1 MKRGDHEQ
9 PALRRDAERNR
20 RQLLAAAGEVFQEAG
35 VDASLEEVA
44 RRANV
49 GIGTLYRRFPTRSS
63 LIEAL
68 FSEKAQEFATLSTHA
83 LERDDAWA
91 GFRDLVQWLCE
102 MQAEDRGFSQ
112 VICGAWPS
120 APRLQSQLDEARENA
135 ERLVRRAQA
144 QGTLRADFVLGDLIW
159 ILLANGAYL
168 QATRG
173 HAPDAWRR
181 YLALVLDAL
190 RAPARGGLPA
200 PPSEEQTRLLLRR
213 IGHGIVHD

>member
-1 MKRGDHEQ
+1 MRRSDHGQ
-9 PALRRDAERNR
+9 PALRKDAERNR
-20 RQLLAAAGEVFQEAG
+20 RQLLAAAGDVFQEAG
-35 VDASLEEVA
+35 IDASLEEVA

-68 FSEKAQEFATLSTHA
+68 FIAKAQEFATVSEQA
-83 LERDDAWA
+83 LEAEDALK
-91 GFRDLVQWLCE
+91 GFRNLVQWLCE
-102 MQAEDRGFSQ
+102 MQAEDHGFSQ
-112 VICGAWPS
+112 VICGFWPS
-120 APRLQSQLDEARENA
+120 APGLQELLDEARENA

-144 QGTLRADFVLGDLIW
+144 QGTLRSDLVLGDLIW

-168 QATRG
+168 EATRAY
-173 HAPDAWRR
+173 APEAWRR
-181 YLALVLDAL
+181 YLALILDAL
-190 RAPARGGLPA
+190 RAPAKSTLPS